1 MYKLRL
7 ILHCICAHAWRQEGD
22 IIVIVNIIEFTS
34 RKNYSYPFA
43 ISQFAMFCYISI
55 IIQSLN
61 LAYLF
66 VIICYYMY
74 ANNKITVH
82 DLMLK

>member
-1 MYKLRL
+1 
-7 ILHCICAHAWRQEGD
+7 
-22 IIVIVNIIEFTS
+22 
-34 RKNYSYPFA
+34 
-43 ISQFAMFCYISI
+43 MFCYISI